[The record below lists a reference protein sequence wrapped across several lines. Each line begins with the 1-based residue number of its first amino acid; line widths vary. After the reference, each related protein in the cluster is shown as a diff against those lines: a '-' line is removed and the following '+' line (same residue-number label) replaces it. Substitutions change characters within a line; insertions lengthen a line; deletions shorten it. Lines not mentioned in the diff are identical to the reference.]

1 MSHYLYMNI
10 VRLKKKELLRG
21 TWKYSKRQFAQNNEE
36 IFWRDIPK
44 VPLEI
49 VWICKTELGAWIFL
63 LLTLLTLSGKVFTSV
78 GSTLHMRLH
87 ATHTRDCNKLAVSE

>member
-49 VWICKTELGAWIFL
+49 V
-63 LLTLLTLSGKVFTSV
+63 
-78 GSTLHMRLH
+78 
-87 ATHTRDCNKLAVSE
+87 